1 MAAGKT
7 FEGNLYRRA
16 VTHREKVVN
25 VTELL
30 TYDDMI
36 YKMASTD
43 PQDYPVIYQLEDSNA
58 LAISFN
64 QLKQLSGVENI
75 RLYVKMTICIPIGNT
90 RILPLDS
97 AADTNWYKTVARRLP
112 IDGTRLWILR
122 INPPGSSLFFL
133 YEGDI

>member
-7 FEGNLYRRA
+7 FEETFTA
-16 VTHREKVVN
+16 VQSRIEKVVN

-75 RLYVKMTICIPIGNT
+75 RLYVKNDYLYSNENT

-97 AADTNWYKTVARRLP
+97 AADTNWYKK
-112 IDGTRLWILR
+112 LWQAPSNRWYTPLDFADQPSR
-122 INPPGSSLFFL
+122 EQSFFFL

>member
-1 MAAGKT
+1 MVLILPFCFFTLYATRRISSVIQEQT
-7 FEGNLYRRA
+7 FFWRRA
-16 VTHREKVVN
+16 RPLRETFTAVQSRIEKVVN

-75 RLYVKMTICIPIGNT
+75 RLYVEKC
-90 RILPLDS
+90 LS
-97 AADTNWYKTVARRLP
+97 V
-112 IDGTRLWILR
+112 
-122 INPPGSSLFFL
+122 FQ
-133 YEGDI
+133 